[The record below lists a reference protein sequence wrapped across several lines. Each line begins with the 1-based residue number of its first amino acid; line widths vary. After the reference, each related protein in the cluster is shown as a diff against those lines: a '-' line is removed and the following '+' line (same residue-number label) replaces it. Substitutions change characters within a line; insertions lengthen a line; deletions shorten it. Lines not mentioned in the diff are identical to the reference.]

1 MSDMYEL
8 LDKKGRNALH
18 VAAESGRWAAF
29 LFFQKKPEFEGLI
42 NQQDNDG
49 NTPTTL
55 AAINGHI
62 YLNCEFGE
70 GRRVALNATNKE
82 GFTTMDNILL
92 KRKLGS
98 RPTVSPFV
106 LLC

>member
-1 MSDMYEL
+1 MLQKVED
-8 LDKKGRNALH
+8 GLH
-18 VAAESGRWAAF
+18 F

-62 YLNCEFGE
+62 YLNCEFRE
-70 GRRVALNATNKE
+70 GRRVALNAMNKE
-82 GFTTMDNILL
+82 GFATTDSILL
-92 KRKLGS
+92 RRKLGDG
-98 RPTVSPFV
+98 PTVSPFCPALLNVVV
-106 LLC
+106 LLHNL